1 MEELPSFIQKDIRDD
16 IRDIYDKLNHLKEL
30 LTKNENCHCCI
41 LELIRC
47 RTCND
52 IICPNC
58 DEKKCQICKKFICKN
73 CLNYKIK
80 ETDPN
85 VNTLSWFACNSCKN
99 IELYNGRN

>member
-16 IRDIYDKLNHLKEL
+16 IRDIYNKINHLKEL
-30 LTKNENCHCCI
+30 LRKKDNCHCCI

-58 DEKKCQICKKFICKN
+58 DEKNVKYVKN
-73 CLNYKIK
+73 
-80 ETDPN
+80 
-85 VNTLSWFACNSCKN
+85 
-99 IELYNGRN
+99 LYVEIV